1 MIKNHVFYR
10 TVKVRFRMKKKI
22 EYPYRV
28 RLVKYLGEAIQDTR
42 KKKMM
47 RQSDLA
53 DITGTSVKFIS
64 DVERG
69 KETIQ
74 MDKAFV
80 LLRALGLKL
89 YVTPDP
95 IEKEK

>member
-1 MIKNHVFYR
+1 
-10 TVKVRFRMKKKI
+10 MKEDI
-22 EYPYRV
+22 GYPYHV
-28 RLVKYLGEAIQDTR
+28 RLVKYLGKAIQDTR
-42 KKKMM
+42 KKKKM

-89 YVTPDP
+89 YVTPHS
-95 IEKEK
+95 IENEK

>member
-1 MIKNHVFYR
+1 
-10 TVKVRFRMKKKI
+10 MKENI
-22 EYPYRV
+22 RYPYHV
-28 RLVKYLGEAIQDTR
+28 RLVKYLGRAIQDTR
-42 KKKMM
+42 KKKNI

-89 YVTPDP
+89 YVSPDP
-95 IEKEK
+95 IETDK

>member
-1 MIKNHVFYR
+1 
-10 TVKVRFRMKKKI
+10 MKENI

-28 RLVKYLGEAIQDTR
+28 RLVKYLGKAIQNTR
-42 KKKMM
+42 KKKKM

-64 DVERG
+64 NVERG

-74 MDKAFV
+74 MDKTFV
-80 LLRALGLKL
+80 LLQALGLKL
-89 YVTPDP
+89 YVTPDS
-95 IEKEK
+95 IENEQ

>member
-1 MIKNHVFYR
+1 
-10 TVKVRFRMKKKI
+10 MKENI

-28 RLVKYLGEAIQDTR
+28 RLVKYLGKAIQNTR
-42 KKKMM
+42 KKKNM

-69 KETIQ
+69 KETVQ

-95 IEKEK
+95 IENEK

>member
-1 MIKNHVFYR
+1 
-10 TVKVRFRMKKKI
+10 MKENI

-28 RLVKYLGEAIQDTR
+28 RLVKYLGKAIQDTR
-42 KKKMM
+42 KKKEM

-64 DVERG
+64 EIERG
-69 KETIQ
+69 KETVQ

-80 LLRALGLKL
+80 LLQALGLKL
-89 YVTPDP
+89 YITPDL
-95 IEKEK
+95 IESEK

>member
-1 MIKNHVFYR
+1 
-10 TVKVRFRMKKKI
+10 MKENI

-28 RLVKYLGEAIQDTR
+28 RLVKYLGKAIQDTR
-42 KKKMM
+42 KKKKM

-74 MDKAFV
+74 TDKAFV

-89 YVTPDP
+89 YITPDL
-95 IEKEK
+95 IENEK

>member
-1 MIKNHVFYR
+1 
-10 TVKVRFRMKKKI
+10 MKENI
-22 EYPYRV
+22 RYPYHV
-28 RLVKYLGEAIQDTR
+28 RLVKYIGRAIQDTR
-42 KKKMM
+42 RKKNI

-89 YVTPDP
+89 YVTPDSM
-95 IEKEK
+95 ESDK

>member
-1 MIKNHVFYR
+1 
-10 TVKVRFRMKKKI
+10 MKENI
-22 EYPYRV
+22 EYPYRL
-28 RLVKYLGEAIQDTR
+28 RLVKYLGKAIQNTR
-42 KKKMM
+42 KKKNM

-89 YVTPDP
+89 YVIPDP
-95 IEKEK
+95 IENEK

>member
-1 MIKNHVFYR
+1 
-10 TVKVRFRMKKKI
+10 MKENI

-28 RLVKYLGEAIQDTR
+28 RLVKYLGKAIQNTR
-42 KKKMM
+42 KKKNMT
-47 RQSDLA
+47 QSDLA

-95 IEKEK
+95 IENEK

>member
-1 MIKNHVFYR
+1 
-10 TVKVRFRMKKKI
+10 MKEDI
-22 EYPYRV
+22 SYPYHI
-28 RLVKYLGEAIQDTR
+28 RLVKYLGRAIQDTR
-42 KKKMM
+42 RKKNI

-80 LLRALGLKL
+80 LLRALGLKI
-89 YVTPDP
+89 YVTPDS
-95 IEKEK
+95 IETDK

>member
-1 MIKNHVFYR
+1 
-10 TVKVRFRMKKKI
+10 MKENL

-28 RLVKYLGEAIQDTR
+28 RLVKYLGKAIQDTR
-42 KKKMM
+42 KKKKM

-89 YVTPDP
+89 YVTPHS
-95 IEKEK
+95 IENEK

>member
-1 MIKNHVFYR
+1 
-10 TVKVRFRMKKKI
+10 MKENI

-28 RLVKYLGEAIQDTR
+28 RLVKYLGKAIQDTR
-42 KKKMM
+42 KKREM

-64 DVERG
+64 DIERG
-69 KETIQ
+69 KETVQ

-80 LLRALGLKL
+80 LLQALGLKL
-89 YVTPDP
+89 YITPDL
-95 IEKEK
+95 IESEK

>member
-1 MIKNHVFYR
+1 
-10 TVKVRFRMKKKI
+10 
-22 EYPYRV
+22 
-28 RLVKYLGEAIQDTR
+28 
-42 KKKMM
+42 M

-80 LLRALGLKL
+80 LLRARSK
-89 YVTPDP
+89 T
-95 IEKEK
+95 ICNTTFN

>member
-1 MIKNHVFYR
+1 MLAANFNR
-10 TVKVRFRMKKKI
+10 TVRLRFNVKENI
-22 EYPYRV
+22 GYPYRV
-28 RLVKYLGEAIQDTR
+28 RLVKYLGKAIQDTR
-42 KKKMM
+42 KKKKM

-69 KETIQ
+69 KKTIQ
-74 MDKAFV
+74 MDKTFV

-89 YVTPDP
+89 YVTPDSIE
-95 IEKEK
+95 IEK

>member
-1 MIKNHVFYR
+1 
-10 TVKVRFRMKKKI
+10 MKENI
-22 EYPYRV
+22 RYPYHV
-28 RLVKYLGEAIQDTR
+28 RLVKYLGRAIKDTR
-42 KKKMM
+42 RKKNI

-74 MDKAFV
+74 MDKAFI

-89 YVTPDP
+89 YVTPDS
-95 IEKEK
+95 IETDK

>member
-1 MIKNHVFYR
+1 
-10 TVKVRFRMKKKI
+10 MKETI

-28 RLVKYLGEAIQDTR
+28 RLVNYLGKAIQDTR
-42 KKKMM
+42 KKKNMN
-47 RQSDLA
+47 QSDLA
-53 DITGTSVKFIS
+53 NITGTSVKFIS

-74 MDKAFV
+74 MDKAMV

-89 YVTPDP
+89 YVTDDL

>member
-1 MIKNHVFYR
+1 MREN
-10 TVKVRFRMKKKI
+10 I
-22 EYPYRV
+22 EYPYRIRV
-28 RLVKYLGEAIQDTR
+28 VKYLGKAIQDAR
-42 KKKMM
+42 KKKKM

-74 MDKAFV
+74 MDKAFA
-80 LLRALGLKL
+80 LLRSLGLKL
-89 YVTPDP
+89 YVTPDS
-95 IEKEK
+95 IKNKQ

>member
-1 MIKNHVFYR
+1 
-10 TVKVRFRMKKKI
+10 MKENI
-22 EYPYRV
+22 QYPYRV
-28 RLVKYLGEAIQDTR
+28 RLVKYLGKAIQDTR
-42 KKKMM
+42 KKKKM

-69 KETIQ
+69 KESVQ
-74 MDKAFV
+74 MDKTFV

-89 YVTPDP
+89 YVTPNL
-95 IEKEK
+95 IENEK

>member
-1 MIKNHVFYR
+1 
-10 TVKVRFRMKKKI
+10 MKKNI

-69 KETIQ
+69 KDTIQ
-74 MDKAFV
+74 MDKAFA

-95 IEKEK
+95 IENEK

>member
-1 MIKNHVFYR
+1 
-10 TVKVRFRMKKKI
+10 MKENL
-22 EYPYRV
+22 EYPYRL
-28 RLVKYLGEAIQDTR
+28 RLVKYLGKAIQNTR
-42 KKKMM
+42 KKKNM

-95 IEKEK
+95 IENEK

>member
-1 MIKNHVFYR
+1 
-10 TVKVRFRMKKKI
+10 MKKNI
-22 EYPYRV
+22 EYPYRI

-42 KKKMM
+42 KKNMM
-47 RQSDLA
+47 KQSDLA

-74 MDKAFV
+74 MDKTFV
-80 LLRALGLKL
+80 LLRALSLKL

-95 IEKEK
+95 IENEQ

>member
-1 MIKNHVFYR
+1 
-10 TVKVRFRMKKKI
+10 MKETI
-22 EYPYRV
+22 QYPYHV
-28 RLVKYLGEAIQDTR
+28 RLVKYLGKAIQDTR
-42 KKKMM
+42 KKQNM

-53 DITGTSVKFIS
+53 DITGTSVKFIC

-74 MDKAFV
+74 MDKTFV

-89 YVTPDP
+89 YVTPDS
-95 IEKEK
+95 IEAEK

>member
-1 MIKNHVFYR
+1 MNENIQ
-10 TVKVRFRMKKKI
+10 
-22 EYPYRV
+22 YPYHV
-28 RLVKYLGEAIQDTR
+28 RLVKYLGKAIQDTR
-42 KKKMM
+42 RKKNI

-64 DVERG
+64 DIERG

-74 MDKAFV
+74 MDKAFA

-89 YVTPDP
+89 YVTPGS
-95 IEKEK
+95 IETDK

>member
-1 MIKNHVFYR
+1 
-10 TVKVRFRMKKKI
+10 MKETI
-22 EYPYRV
+22 VYPYHL
-28 RLVKYLGEAIQDTR
+28 RLVKYLGKAIQNTR
-42 KKKMM
+42 KTKKM

-89 YVTPDP
+89 YVTPDS
-95 IEKEK
+95 IENKK

>member
-1 MIKNHVFYR
+1 
-10 TVKVRFRMKKKI
+10 MKENI
-22 EYPYRV
+22 RYPYHV
-28 RLVKYLGEAIQDTR
+28 RLVKYLGRAIQDTR
-42 KKKMM
+42 KKKNI

-74 MDKAFV
+74 MDKAFA

-89 YVTPDP
+89 YVSPDS
-95 IEKEK
+95 IETDK

>member
-1 MIKNHVFYR
+1 
-10 TVKVRFRMKKKI
+10 VKFRFEMRENI
-22 EYPYRV
+22 EYPYRI
-28 RLVKYLGEAIQDTR
+28 RLVKYLGKAIQDTR
-42 KKKMM
+42 KKKKM

-80 LLRALGLKL
+80 LLRALGLNL
-89 YVTPDP
+89 YLTPDS
-95 IEKEK
+95 IENER

>member
-1 MIKNHVFYR
+1 
-10 TVKVRFRMKKKI
+10 MKENI

-28 RLVKYLGEAIQDTR
+28 RLVKYLGKAIQDTR
-42 KKKMM
+42 KKKKMK
-47 RQSDLA
+47 QSDLA

-64 DVERG
+64 DIERG

-95 IEKEK
+95 FENEK